1 MNWGCAQLNL
11 PVTVSVATLDTLL
24 SSSDNVVDYMKDIA
38 QSSNFV
44 INFKNLHLL
53 LFQNYKAY
61 PHDMDLDDALISV
74 DGTEPSSHD
83 VTSKPRH
90 VTSVCMSSIVSGWIC

>member
-24 SSSDNVVDYMKDIA
+24 SSSDNVVDYMKDTA
-38 QSSNFV
+38 QGSNFV

-61 PHDMDLDDALISV
+61 PPDMDLDDALISV
-74 DGTEPSSHD
+74 GGTEPRY

-90 VTSVCMSSIVSGWIC
+90 VTSVCRSSIVSGWIC